1 VKERKE
7 IEEEISD
14 RETNSIESRKKKKR
28 RKMRRNKELISKL
41 VFVIVFL
48 LIFLL
53 LSLNSFSAERDFDKE
68 QKLGKKLSENIEKKY
83 EVVEDLN
90 QNSLITEIGNKL
102 VESSEMRE
110 MQFHFRILKEDGPNA
125 FSIPGGYIYVTYDLF
140 DYIQS
145 DDELA
150 GILAHEIA
158 HVIHNHALKQTRD
171 NTKFTLLTILAVL
184 LTREPDV
191 GVLGKLT
198 TITFLNQYSRKYEE
212 EADLT
217 AIDLLTKTE
226 YNPVGFLT
234 FLERLYT
241 QEMFKPE
248 VNLGIFQTHPETENR
263 VNYVKDK
270 LKERGIDIDRRAIT
284 DYLKVSTK
292 YIFEDSLS
300 VGIIYIDDIPIL
312 NLSFPENKEIY
323 SKIIE
328 AAQNLDKFLSI
339 DLAPYEINVLVEGTT
354 STLSIRNN
362 KIISLDDSEKIY
374 LNRTAAEVLQD
385 TKNKIRQVL
394 WEFRL
399 RSPFLLKKEN

>member
-1 VKERKE
+1 MRKN
-7 IEEEISD
+7 
-14 RETNSIESRKKKKR
+14 RKLTNKIAF
-28 RKMRRNKELISKL
+28 MIVLLLIT
-41 VFVIVFL
+41 FL
-48 LIFLL
+48 LVSFC
-53 LSLNSFSAERDFDKE
+53 SFSAERDLDKE
-68 QKLGKKLSENIEKKY
+68 QKLGKKLSEDIEKKY

-90 QNSLITEIGNKL
+90 QNSLITEIGNEL
-102 VESSEMRE
+102 AEASEMRE

-198 TITFLNQYSRKYEE
+198 TITLLNQYSREYEE

-217 AIDLLTKTE
+217 AMDLLIKTG

-241 QEMFKPE
+241 REMFKPE
-248 VNLGIFQTHPETENR
+248 LNLGIFQTHPETKER
-263 VNYVKDK
+263 VNYVKNK
-270 LKERGIDIDRRAIT
+270 LKERGIDIDRRATT

-292 YIFEDSLS
+292 YILKDSLS
-300 VGIIYIDDIPIL
+300 VGIIYIDDIPVL
-312 NLSFPENKEIY
+312 NLTFPENKEIY

-339 DLAPYEINVLVEGTT
+339 DLSPYEINILVEGTT
-354 STLSIRNN
+354 STLLIRNN
-362 KIISLDDSEKIY
+362 KIISLDDSETIY
-374 LNRTAAEVLQD
+374 LEKTAGEVLHE
-385 TKNKIRQVL
+385 TKDKIKQVL

-399 RSPFLLKKEN
+399 NMPFDVKENLED

>member
-1 VKERKE
+1 MRK
-7 IEEEISD
+7 
-14 RETNSIESRKKKKR
+14 NRK
-28 RKMRRNKELISKL
+28 LINKL
-41 VFVIVFL
+41 VSVIVFL
-48 LIFLL
+48 LMTFLL
-53 LSLNSFSAERDFDKE
+53 VSFNSFSAERDLNKE
-68 QKLGKKLSENIEKKY
+68 QKLGKKLSEDIEKKY
-83 EVVEDLN
+83 EVVEDLEKN
-90 QNSLITEIGNKL
+90 LLLREIGNKL
-102 VESSEMRE
+102 ARNSELKGMNY
-110 MQFHFRILKEDGPNA
+110 HFKILNIEGPNA

-184 LTREPDV
+184 LTGEPDV

-198 TITFLNQYSRKYEE
+198 TITLLNQYSRTYEE

-217 AIDLLTKTE
+217 AIDLLINTG

-234 FLERLYT
+234 FLERLYAR
-241 QEMFKPE
+241 EMFKPE

-270 LKERGIDIDRRAIT
+270 LKERRIDIDRRATT
-284 DYLKVSTK
+284 DYLKVDIK
-292 YIFEDSLS
+292 YIFEESFCT
-300 VGIIYIDDIPIL
+300 GTIYIDDISIL
-312 NLSFPENKEIY
+312 NLLFPIGHELYLKT
-323 SKIIE
+323 IE
-328 AAQNLDKFLSI
+328 TAKNLDKFLSI
-339 DLAPYEINVLVEGTT
+339 DLAPYEINVLTKGTT
-354 STLSIRNN
+354 SILLIRNN
-362 KIISLDDSEKIY
+362 KIISLDDSETIY
-374 LNRTAAEVLQD
+374 LKKTAEEVLHE

-399 RSPFLLKKEN
+399 NMPFDIKGNLED

>member
-1 VKERKE
+1 MKKNRN
-7 IEEEISD
+7 I
-14 RETNSIESRKKKKR
+14 NSKKIIIKSIF
-28 RKMRRNKELISKL
+28 MIIFSSVVL
-41 VFVIVFL
+41 FL
-48 LIFLL
+48 LSSNF
-53 LSLNSFSAERDFDKE
+53 SFAAERDLNKE

-102 VESSEMRE
+102 AEASEMRE

-184 LTREPDV
+184 LTGEPDV

-198 TITFLNQYSRKYEE
+198 TITFLNQYSREYEE

-217 AIDLLTKTE
+217 AIDILTKTE

-241 QEMFKPE
+241 REMFKPE

-270 LKERGIDIDRRAIT
+270 LKERRIDIDRRATT
-284 DYLKVSTK
+284 DYLKVSSK
-292 YIFEDSLS
+292 YILKNSFYTG
-300 VGIIYIDDIPIL
+300 VICIDDIPVL
-312 NLSFPENKEIY
+312 NLTFPKGEEIY
-323 SKIIE
+323 LKMIE
-328 AAQNLDKFLSI
+328 TAKNLDKFLSI
-339 DLAPYEINVLVEGTT
+339 DLVPYEINILVEGTT
-354 STLSIRNN
+354 STLLVRNN
-362 KIISLDDSEKIY
+362 RIISLDDSETVIINKSSK
-374 LNRTAAEVLQD
+374 EVLRETQD
-385 TKNKIRQVL
+385 KIRQAL

-399 RSPFLLKKEN
+399 KFPFDVKGD

>member
-1 VKERKE
+1 MRK
-7 IEEEISD
+7 
-14 RETNSIESRKKKKR
+14 NRK
-28 RKMRRNKELISKL
+28 LINKL
-41 VFVIVFL
+41 VSVIVFL
-48 LIFLL
+48 LIAFLL
-53 LSLNSFSAERDFDKE
+53 VSFNSFSAERDLNKE

-90 QNSLITEIGNKL
+90 KNSLITEIGNKL
-102 VESSEMRE
+102 ARASDLHGMNY
-110 MQFHFRILKEDGPNA
+110 HFKILKMDGPNA

-198 TITFLNQYSRKYEE
+198 TITLLNQYSREYEE

-217 AIDLLTKTE
+217 AIDLLIKTG

-241 QEMFKPE
+241 REMFKPE
-248 VNLGIFQTHPETENR
+248 INLGIFQTHPETENR
-263 VNYVKDK
+263 INYVKDK
-270 LKERGIDIDRRAIT
+270 LKERGIEIDRRATT
-284 DYLKVSTK
+284 DYLEVNTK
-292 YIFEDSLS
+292 YIFEESLYTGTIS
-300 VGIIYIDDIPIL
+300 IDNIPIL
-312 NLSFPENKEIY
+312 NLTFPIGQELY
-323 SKIIE
+323 LKIIE
-328 AAQNLDKFLSI
+328 AAQNLDKFISI
-339 DLAPYEINVLVEGTT
+339 NLVPYEINVSEEGTT
-354 STLSIRNN
+354 STLLIRNN
-362 KIISLDDSEKIY
+362 KIISLDNSETVFIDKSS
-374 LNRTAAEVLQD
+374 REVLTETQD
-385 TKNKIRQVL
+385 KIRQAL
-394 WEFRL
+394 WEFK
-399 RSPFLLKKEN
+399 LKFPLDVKEDLED

>member
-1 VKERKE
+1 MRK
-7 IEEEISD
+7 
-14 RETNSIESRKKKKR
+14 NRK
-28 RKMRRNKELISKL
+28 LINKL
-41 VFVIVFL
+41 VSVVVLLLIVFL
-48 LIFLL
+48 LINF
-53 LSLNSFSAERDFDKE
+53 NSFSAERDLDKE

-102 VESSEMRE
+102 ANVSEIRE
-110 MQFHFRILKEDGPNA
+110 MKFHFRILKEDGPNA

-158 HVIHNHALKQTRD
+158 HIIHNHALKQTRD

-184 LTREPDV
+184 LTGEPDV

-198 TITFLNQYSRKYEE
+198 TITLLNQYSREYEE

-217 AIDLLTKTE
+217 AIDLLINTG
-226 YNPVGFLT
+226 YSPVGFLT

-241 QEMFKPE
+241 REMFKPE

-263 VNYVKDK
+263 INYVKDK
-270 LKERGIDIDRRAIT
+270 LKERGIDIDRRAAT
-284 DYLKVSTK
+284 DYLKVSSK
-292 YIFEDSLS
+292 YILKDSFYTG
-300 VGIIYIDDIPIL
+300 VICIDDISVL
-312 NLSFPENKEIY
+312 NLTFSKREEIY
-323 SKIIE
+323 LKMVE
-328 AAQNLDKFLSI
+328 ATQNLDKFLSI
-339 DLAPYEINVLVEGTT
+339 DLSPYEINILAEGTT
-354 STLSIRNN
+354 STLLIRNN
-362 KIISLDDSEKIY
+362 KIISLDNSETIY
-374 LNRTAAEVLQD
+374 SRKTAEEVLNE
-385 TKNKIRQVL
+385 TKNKIKQVL

-399 RSPFLLKKEN
+399 NMPFDIKGNLEN

>member
-1 VKERKE
+1 MRKN
-7 IEEEISD
+7 
-14 RETNSIESRKKKKR
+14 RKLTNKI
-28 RKMRRNKELISKL
+28 
-41 VFVIVFL
+41 VFVL
-48 LIFLL
+48 FLL
-53 LSLNSFSAERDFDKE
+53 LMAFLLVSAISFSAERDLDKE
-68 QKLGKKLSENIEKKY
+68 QKLGKKLSEIIEKKH
-83 EVVEDLN
+83 EVVKDLN

-102 VESSEMRE
+102 AEASEMRE

-184 LTREPDV
+184 LTGEPDV

-198 TITFLNQYSRKYEE
+198 TITFLNQYSREYEE

-217 AIDLLTKTE
+217 AIDLLIKTG

-241 QEMFKPE
+241 REMFKPE
-248 VNLGIFQTHPETENR
+248 VNLGIFQTHPATENR
-263 VNYVKDK
+263 INYVKDK
-270 LKERGIDIDRRAIT
+270 LKEREIDIDRRATT
-284 DYLKVSTK
+284 DYLNVSSK
-292 YIFEDSLS
+292 YILKESFYTG
-300 VGIIYIDDIPIL
+300 VICIDDIPVL
-312 NLSFPENKEIY
+312 NLTFPKREEVY
-323 SKIIE
+323 LKIIK
-328 AAQNLDKFLSI
+328 ASQNLDRFISI
-339 DLAPYEINVLVEGTT
+339 DLDPYEINVLTEGTT
-354 STLSIRNN
+354 STLLIRNH
-362 KIISLDDSEKIY
+362 KIISLDDSETIY
-374 LNRTAAEVLQD
+374 LRKTAEEVLNEA
-385 TKNKIRQVL
+385 KNKIKQVL

-399 RSPFLLKKEN
+399 NMPFDIKENLED

>member
-1 VKERKE
+1 MRK
-7 IEEEISD
+7 
-14 RETNSIESRKKKKR
+14 NRK
-28 RKMRRNKELISKL
+28 LINKL

-48 LIFLL
+48 LIAFLL
-53 LSLNSFSAERDFDKE
+53 VSFNSFAAERDLNKE
-68 QKLGKKLSENIEKKY
+68 QKLGKKLSEDIEKKY

-102 VESSEMRE
+102 AKASELKAMNY
-110 MQFHFRILKEDGPNA
+110 HFKILNIDGPNA

-140 DYIQS
+140 DYVQS

-198 TITFLNQYSRKYEE
+198 TITLLNQYSREYEE

-217 AIDLLTKTE
+217 AIDLLIKTG

-241 QEMFKPE
+241 REMFKPE

-270 LKERGIDIDRRAIT
+270 LKEREIDIDRRATT
-284 DYLKVSTK
+284 DYLKVSSK
-292 YIFEDSLS
+292 YILKDSFYTG
-300 VGIIYIDDIPIL
+300 VICIDDIPVL
-312 NLSFPENKEIY
+312 NLTFPKREEIY
-323 SKIIE
+323 LKMIE
-328 AAQNLDKFLSI
+328 AAQNLDKFISI
-339 DLAPYEINVLVEGTT
+339 DLAPYEINVSVEGSK
-354 STLSIRNN
+354 STLLIRNS
-362 KIISLDDSEKIY
+362 KIISLDDSEITY
-374 LNRTAAEVLQD
+374 LEKTAEEVLQE
-385 TKNKIRQVL
+385 TKDKIGQVL
-394 WEFRL
+394 WEFKL
-399 RSPFLLKKEN
+399 NMPFDIKGNLED